1 MSTNPVDLMTEH
13 LLDEAGIAPGWT
25 VVDIGCGPGAVTRMI
40 ARRVGPQG
48 RVLAVDHDPAMLE
61 MTRRMAAAEGLA
73 NVSVI
78 EGGFDA
84 ELPGHGTLDAVVGRR
99 VLMYQQDPVAAVE
112 AISSALR
119 PGGVVAFHE
128 HDASK
133 LVPGRHP
140 LPLHDEVRDWLAQ
153 MLRREGARLDM
164 GLTLHEVMSAAGL
177 TVESLRAEANL
188 LTPDSSYP
196 VGMIVRAV
204 MPRLERFGITD
215 MASADPDTLDA
226 RLRQERQAS
235 GATCLWELVFRA
247 VARKL

>member
-1 MSTNPVDLMTEH
+1 MSANPVDLMTER

-25 VVDIGCGPGAVTRMI
+25 VVDIGCGTGAVTRMI

-73 NVSVI
+73 NVTAI

-84 ELPGHGTLDAVVGRR
+84 ELPGQGTLDAVVGRR

-188 LTPDSSYP
+188 MTPDSSYP

-247 VARKL
+247 VARKV

>member
-1 MSTNPVDLMTEH
+1 MSTNPVDLMTER

-61 MTRRMAAAEGLA
+61 ATRRMAAAEGLA
-73 NVSVI
+73 NVTAI

-99 VLMYQQDPVAAVE
+99 VLMYQADPVAAVE
-112 AISSALR
+112 ALAHALR

-140 LPLHDEVRDWLAQ
+140 LPLHDEVRDWLTQ

-215 MASADPDTLDA
+215 LASADPDTLDA

-235 GATCLWELVFRA
+235 GATCLWELIFRA
-247 VARKL
+247 VARKV